1 MDNNKKMNGCVPYRR
16 LTRGRALCSN
26 PVSQENT
33 MIGIILT
40 LLAVIALGILGEMVS
55 GEF

>member
-1 MDNNKKMNGCVPYRR
+1 MR
-16 LTRGRALCSN
+16 LV
-26 PVSQENT
+26 VSQENT